1 MGKLAKLF
9 LLIIFLIAVCFPP
22 VTVKV
27 SDVINQCKQEA
38 AKLGENLKDTEG
50 KLRTSEEERDEL
62 NATLDAEKEKSAGLA
77 RSLSSVEQQL
87 GSVKAELKR
96 KAADLN
102 RCVSERKKL
111 EQQSRKLQEEKSALE
126 EKLLKEAEELA
137 ALKKIAEEFETR
149 EKEPAVSI
157 RPVQEI
163 VYRKGKLL
171 GTYGS
176 RFMTVGLGSKI
187 GGGTPTL
194 FVHRRGKVLGK
205 VAVRRIH
212 EATVVI
218 ETNDEEL
225 LRQIRAGDRVELEG
239 EELLPGGFLEG
250 RVSTVSLHG
259 FAGIDIDREPRGILN
274 PVFLIYR
281 GEELV
286 GRLESEK
293 VVSLIVVAE
302 LGAATYGMRIAR
314 GDYLRMPR

>member
-9 LLIIFLIAVCFPP
+9 LLIIFLIAVCLPP

-27 SDVINQCKQEA
+27 SDVINQRKQEI

-62 NATLDAEKEKSAGLA
+62 SATLDAEKKKSAELA
-77 RSLSSVEQQL
+77 RSLSFVERQL
-87 GSVKAELKR
+87 ASVKAELK
-96 KAADLN
+96 KKVADLN
-102 RCVSERKKL
+102 SCVSERKKL

-126 EKLLKEAEELA
+126 EKLLKETEELA
-137 ALKKIAEEFETR
+137 ALKKIVDRGEVITTTATANER
-149 EKEPAVSI
+149 EKVSS
-157 RPVQEI
+157 
-163 VYRKGKLL
+163 KLGKVL

-176 RFMTVGLGSKI
+176 RFMTVGLCAKI
-187 GGGTPTL
+187 GGGAPVL

-205 VAVRRIH
+205 VVVRRLH

-218 ETNDEEL
+218 ETSDEEL
-225 LRQIRAGDRVELEG
+225 LRQVRAGDIIELEG
-239 EELLPGGFLEG
+239 EELLPGEFLEG

-259 FAGIDIDREPRGILN
+259 FAGIDINKESRGILN

-281 GEELV
+281 GGELV

-293 VVSLIVVAE
+293 VVSLVVVAE
-302 LGAATYGMRIAR
+302 LGVATYGMRIAR
-314 GDYLRMPR
+314 GDNLRMPR